1 VLESVTPNHGY
12 FEGGETVIVSG
23 GPFFNRADF
32 TYTCLFDDQPA
43 DSTTINPVNPSVLT
57 CVTPSRRR
65 LIGDVQLRVLLNG
78 DDIAP
83 NTPLNFTFFSMIHR
97 HTFNDSHNLNTF
109 FPLRL
114 QLVLNGIRM
123 SITMHVRLT
132 VLWLVLVNQV
142 LWSSNSMYWLGG
154 VLLDSMHW

>member
-1 VLESVTPNHGY
+1 MNSVTPNFGY

-23 GPFFNRADF
+23 GPFFTRADF

-43 DSTTINPVNPSVLT
+43 DSTAVSSSDSSNLI

-83 NTPLNFTFFSMIHR
+83 NTPLNFTFFSTIHR
-97 HTFNDSHNLNTF
+97 HIFNDSHNLNIF

-114 QLVLNGIRM
+114 QFVLNRIRM

-142 LWSSNSMYWLGG
+142 LWSSNSMYWLGR